1 MINKV
6 INQSGDEALSYYE
19 NTASFAGSENSV
31 ILLAMMTETGYAG
44 KDMVDKSNYDEIV
57 ATLEEINITK
67 DENGIWHTPFAY
79 VLRIRSKHSAE
90 RKRFQARLRY
100 NRDFF

>member
-6 INQSGDEALSYYE
+6 INQSGEEALLYYE
-19 NTASFAGSENSV
+19 NTASFAGSEKSV
-31 ILLAMMTETGYAG
+31 ILLAMMTGTGYAG

-57 ATLEEINITK
+57 ATLEEINFTK
-67 DENGIWHTPFAY
+67 DENGFLHTPFAY
-79 VLRIRSKHSAE
+79 VLRISKHSAE

>member
-6 INQSGDEALSYYE
+6 INQSGEEALSYYE
-19 NTASFAGSENSV
+19 NTASFAGSEKSV
-31 ILLAMMTETGYAG
+31 ILLAMMTGTGYAG

-57 ATLEEINITK
+57 ATLEEINFTK
-67 DENGIWHTPFAY
+67 DENGIWHTLFAY

-90 RKRFQARLRY
+90 RKRLQARLRY